1 MLKLC
6 KKILSTK
13 IYVLTLFFKIFT
25 ENKDFIQNQ
34 QLNPDEEANQSNN
47 EPLRIEKEDK
57 ITFLNSNNKEV
68 TF

>member
-1 MLKLC
+1 MLKPC

-13 IYVLTLFFKIFT
+13 IYVLTLFSKIFI
-25 ENKDFIQNQ
+25 ENNDFIQNQ
-34 QLNPDEEANQSNN
+34 QLNPDEEVHQSNN
-47 EPLRIEKEDK
+47 ELLRIEKEDE

>member
-1 MLKLC
+1 
-6 KKILSTK
+6 
-13 IYVLTLFFKIFT
+13 LTQFFKIFT

-34 QLNPDEEANQSNN
+34 QLNPDEEVNQSNN
-47 EPLRIEKEDK
+47 EPLRIEKEDE